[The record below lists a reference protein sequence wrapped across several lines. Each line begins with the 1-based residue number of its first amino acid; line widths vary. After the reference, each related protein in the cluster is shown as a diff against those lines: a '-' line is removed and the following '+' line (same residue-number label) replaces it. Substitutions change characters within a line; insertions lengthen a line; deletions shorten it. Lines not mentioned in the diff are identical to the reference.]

1 MANRRMLC
9 AKVLNADHFIALTVT
24 ARLLYVYLA
33 INADD
38 DGLVNSPKAVARYC
52 GGKEETLDELVRAG
66 YLIPFVSGV
75 TCITHWC
82 QHNKIRKDR
91 YHPSIFQERQYITV
105 TENETYTVLEEYKSY
120 VGYPGHQMT
129 SFGPQPGQFQC
140 QGDNQ
145 VGDMWNAIPEADWE
159 PSDGPETEGE
169 LDGNND

>member
-1 MANRRMLC
+1 MANRRLLC
-9 AKVLNADHFIALTVT
+9 AKVLNADYFIALTVT

-140 QGDNQ
+140 QGDN
-145 VGDMWNAIPEADWE
+145 
-159 PSDGPETEGE
+159 
-169 LDGNND
+169 